1 MAGNTMTK
9 KSYNKVAGPA
19 NTGKVGEKKFNS
31 VADQPVD
38 RTTPPKFAKV
48 PNGPGDYA
56 GEMKDTR
63 GMGSEFTQP
72 LNGHKGISAEIRG
85 LGHTHNDIGEVS
97 GFITDGYL
105 DKAGTQFGEAAKFNF
120 MPPGMDISNQQM
132 VEINEMPLRKIV
144 AESYPGDGWMPAP
157 SDIPE

>member
-1 MAGNTMTK
+1 MAGNAMTK
-9 KSYNKVAGPA
+9 KSYGKVAGPA

-38 RTTPPKFAKV
+38 NTGRARFAKT
-48 PNGPGDYA
+48 PNPKGGDYT
-56 GEMKDTR
+56 GEIKGSR
-63 GMGSEFTQP
+63 GAGSEFAAP
-72 LNGHKGISAEIRG
+72 LNRNGISAEVRG

-105 DKAGTQFGEAAKFNF
+105 DKGDTQYGEAAKFNF
-120 MPPGMDISNQQM
+120 LPPGMDISNQQLT
-132 VEINEMPLRKIV
+132 EINEMPLRKIV